1 MKSISAKNLIPWMC
15 GAVLAV
21 IALAVAFLILKSGA
35 PAKEGH
41 HVVIFG
47 DSIISYVQD
56 ETSVVNM
63 IKDKTGMDVF
73 DLSFGG
79 TQMAMSLET
88 ETLGNKRNYL
98 CMYSIAQSFYTG
110 DFSLQNSYI
119 STDITTDYFPDRIA
133 QFETVDLADT
143 DILIIEHCLNDYHSC
158 TPITSDDGSEYSYT
172 GALTAV
178 VSYMRSINPDIRII
192 ILSPTKK
199 WIEEGVEAYDHDYG
213 SGTLA
218 QYLDAQRRTADRLGV
233 EYLDMTGI
241 YDAEYVNELG
251 EVITGYG
258 YTADGT
264 HPNCYGRMAI
274 SDFIS
279 EYLKETED
287 DGK

>member
-1 MKSISAKNLIPWMC
+1 MKSISVKNLIPWIC

-21 IALAVAFLILKSGA
+21 VLVLVSFLILRLGGPEKQ
-35 PAKEGH
+35 GH
-41 HVVIFG
+41 HVVVFG
-47 DSIISYVQD
+47 DSIISYSQD
-56 ETSVVNM
+56 DTSVVNM
-63 IKDKTGMDVF
+63 IIAKTGMDVF

-79 TQMAMSLET
+79 TQMALSLET

-98 CMYSIAQSFYTG
+98 CMYSIAQAFYTG
-110 DFSLQNSYI
+110 DFSLQNSYVPV
-119 STDITTDYFPDRIA
+119 DITTDYFPDRIA
-133 QFETVDLADT
+133 QFETVDLAKT
-143 DILIIEHCLNDYHSC
+143 DIVIIEQCLNDYHSR

-199 WIEEGVEAYDHDYG
+199 WIEEGAEADDHDFG
-213 SGTLA
+213 SGTLEL
-218 QYLDAQRRTADRLGV
+218 YLDAQRRTAEQLGV
-233 EYLDMTGI
+233 EYIDMTGI
-241 YDAEYVNELG
+241 YDEEYITESG

-258 YTADGT
+258 YTVDGT
-264 HPNCYGRMAI
+264 HPNIYGREAI

-279 EYLKETED
+279 DYLKETED

>member
-1 MKSISAKNLIPWMC
+1 MKSFSAKNLIPWIC

-21 IALAVAFLILKSGA
+21 IVIALSLLILRSGA
-35 PAKEGH
+35 PAGEGH

-47 DSIISYVQD
+47 DSIISYRQD
-56 ETSVVNM
+56 DTSVVNM
-63 IKDKTGMDVF
+63 IIAKTGMDVF
-73 DLSFGG
+73 DLSLGG
-79 TQMAMSLET
+79 TQMAMNPDT

-110 DFSLQNSYI
+110 DFSLQNSYV

-133 QFETVDLADT
+133 QFETVDLSET
-143 DILIIEHCLNDYHSC
+143 DIVIIEHCLNDYHSG
-158 TPITSDDGSEYSYT
+158 TPITSDDGSGYSYT

-199 WIEEGVEAYDHDYG
+199 WIEEGVEADEYDYG
-213 SGTLA
+213 SGTLRL
-218 QYLDAQRRTADRLGV
+218 YLDAQRRTAEHLGV
-233 EYLDMTGI
+233 EYLDITDI

-251 EVITGYG
+251 EVITGFG
-258 YTADGT
+258 YTVDGT
-264 HPNCYGRMAI
+264 HPNFYGRDVI
-274 SDFIS
+274 SDRIS

>member
-1 MKSISAKNLIPWMC
+1 MKSISVKNLIPWIC
-15 GAVLAV
+15 GAVLA
-21 IALAVAFLILKSGA
+21 AAVVAVSFLILKSGG

-47 DSIISYVQD
+47 DSIISYKQD
-56 ETSVVNM
+56 ETSVVNL
-63 IKDKTGMDVF
+63 IIDKTGMDVF

-88 ETLGNKRNYL
+88 DTLGNKRNYL
-98 CMYSIAQSFYTG
+98 CMYSIAQAFYTG
-110 DFSLQNSYI
+110 DFSLQNSYVPV
-119 STDITTDYFPDRIA
+119 DITTDYFPDRIA
-133 QFETVDLADT
+133 QFETVDLAKT
-143 DILIIEHCLNDYHSC
+143 DIVIIEQCLNDYHSR

-199 WIEEGVEAYDHDYG
+199 WIEEGVEADDYDFG
-213 SGTLA
+213 SGTLDL
-218 QYLDAQRRTADRLGV
+218 YLDAQRRTAEQLGV

-241 YDAEYVNELG
+241 YDGEYVNELG

-258 YTADGT
+258 YTVDGT
-264 HPNCYGRMAI
+264 HPNYYGRDAI
-274 SDFIS
+274 SDLIS

>member
-1 MKSISAKNLIPWMC
+1 MKSISVKNLIPWIC
-15 GAVLAV
+15 GAVLA
-21 IALAVAFLILKSGA
+21 AAVVAASFLILKSGG

-47 DSIISYVQD
+47 DSIISYKQD
-56 ETSVVNM
+56 ETSVVNL
-63 IKDKTGMDVF
+63 IIDKTGMDVF

-98 CMYSIAQSFYTG
+98 CMYSIAQAFYTG
-110 DFSLQNSYI
+110 DFSLQNSYV

-133 QFETVDLADT
+133 LFETVDLAKT
-143 DILIIEHCLNDYHSC
+143 DIVIIEQCLNDYHSR

-199 WIEEGVEAYDHDYG
+199 WIEEGVEADDYDLG
-213 SGTLA
+213 SGTLDL
-218 QYLDAQRRTADRLGV
+218 YLDAQRRTAEQLGV

-241 YDAEYVNELG
+241 YDDEYVNELG

-258 YTADGT
+258 YTVDGT
-264 HPNCYGRMAI
+264 HPNYYGRDAI
-274 SDFIS
+274 SDLIA

>member
-1 MKSISAKNLIPWMC
+1 MKSISVKNLIPWIC
-15 GAVLAV
+15 GAVLA
-21 IALAVAFLILKSGA
+21 AAVVAVSFLILKSGG

-47 DSIISYVQD
+47 DSIISYKQD
-56 ETSVVNM
+56 ETSVVNL
-63 IKDKTGMDVF
+63 IIDKTGMDVF

-98 CMYSIAQSFYTG
+98 CMYSIAQAFYTG
-110 DFSLQNSYI
+110 DFSLQNSYV

-133 QFETVDLADT
+133 LFETVDLAKT
-143 DILIIEHCLNDYHSC
+143 DIVIIEQCLNDYHSR

-199 WIEEGVEAYDHDYG
+199 WIEEGVEAEDYDFG
-213 SGTLA
+213 SGTLDL
-218 QYLDAQRRTADRLGV
+218 YLDAQRRTAEQLGV

-241 YDAEYVNELG
+241 YDDEYVNELG

-258 YTADGT
+258 YTVDGT
-264 HPNCYGRMAI
+264 HPNYYGRDAI
-274 SDFIS
+274 SDLIA

>member
-1 MKSISAKNLIPWMC
+1 MKSISAKNIIPWIC
-15 GAVLAV
+15 GAVLAA
-21 IALAVAFLILKSGA
+21 ALVTASYMILTSGG

-47 DSIISYVQD
+47 DSIISYKQD
-56 ETSVVNM
+56 ETSVVNL
-63 IKDKTGMDVF
+63 IIDKTGMDVL

-98 CMYSIAQSFYTG
+98 CMYAIAQAFYTG
-110 DFSLQNSYI
+110 DFSLQNSYV
-119 STDITTDYFPDRIA
+119 STDITTDYFPGRIA
-133 QFETVDLADT
+133 QFETVDLAKT
-143 DILIIEHCLNDYHSC
+143 DIVIIEQCLNDYHSR

-192 ILSPTKK
+192 ILSPTAK
-199 WIEEGVEAYDHDYG
+199 WMEEGIKADDYDMG
-213 SGTLA
+213 SGTLDL
-218 QYLDAQRRTADRLGV
+218 YLDAQRRTADLLGV

-241 YDAEYVNELG
+241 YDGEYVNELG

-258 YTADGT
+258 YTVDGT
-264 HPNCYGRMAI
+264 HPNYYGRDAI
-274 SDFIS
+274 SDLIS

>member
-1 MKSISAKNLIPWMC
+1 MKSISVKNLIPWIC
-15 GAVLAV
+15 GAVLA
-21 IALAVAFLILKSGA
+21 AAVVAVSFLILKSGG

-47 DSIISYVQD
+47 DSIISYKQD
-56 ETSVVNM
+56 ETSVVNL
-63 IKDKTGMDVF
+63 IIDKTGMDVF

-98 CMYSIAQSFYTG
+98 CMYSIAQAFYTG
-110 DFSLQNSYI
+110 DFSLQNSYVPV
-119 STDITTDYFPDRIA
+119 DITTDYFPDRIA
-133 QFETVDLADT
+133 QFETVDLAKT
-143 DILIIEHCLNDYHSC
+143 DIVIIEQCLNDYHSR

-192 ILSPTKK
+192 ILSPTRK
-199 WIEEGVEAYDHDYG
+199 WIEEGVEADDYDFG
-213 SGTLA
+213 SGTLDL
-218 QYLDAQRRTADRLGV
+218 YLDAQRRTAEQLGV

-241 YDAEYVNELG
+241 YDDEYVNELG

-258 YTADGT
+258 YTVDGT
-264 HPNCYGRMAI
+264 HPNYYGRDAI
-274 SDFIS
+274 SDLIS

>member
-1 MKSISAKNLIPWMC
+1 MKSFSVKNLIPWIC

-21 IALAVAFLILKSGA
+21 IVIALSFLILRSGA
-35 PAKEGH
+35 PAGEGH

-47 DSIISYVQD
+47 DSIISYRQD
-56 ETSVVNM
+56 DTSVVNM
-63 IKDKTGMDVF
+63 IIAKTGMDVF
-73 DLSFGG
+73 DLSLGG
-79 TQMAMSLET
+79 TQMAMSLDT

-110 DFSLQNSYI
+110 DFSLQNSYV

-133 QFETVDLADT
+133 QFETVDLSET
-143 DILIIEHCLNDYHSC
+143 DIVIIEHCLNDYHSG
-158 TPITSDDGSEYSYT
+158 TPITSDDGSGYSYT

-199 WIEEGVEAYDHDYG
+199 WIEEGVEADEYDYG
-213 SGTLA
+213 SGTLRL
-218 QYLDAQRRTADRLGV
+218 YLDAQRRTAEQLGV
-233 EYLDMTGI
+233 EYLDITDI

-251 EVITGYG
+251 EVITGFG
-258 YTADGT
+258 YTVDGT
-264 HPNCYGRMAI
+264 HPNFYGRDVI
-274 SDFIS
+274 SDRIS

>member
-1 MKSISAKNLIPWMC
+1 MKSISAKNLIPWIC
-15 GAVLAV
+15 GAVLA
-21 IALAVAFLILKSGA
+21 AAVVAVSFLILKSGG

-47 DSIISYVQD
+47 DSIISYKQD
-56 ETSVVNM
+56 ETSVVNL
-63 IKDKTGMDVF
+63 IIDKTGMDVF

-98 CMYSIAQSFYTG
+98 CMYAIAQAFYTS
-110 DFSLQNSYI
+110 DFSLQNSFV
-119 STDITTDYFPDRIA
+119 STDITTDYFPGRIA
-133 QFETVDLADT
+133 QFETVDLAKT
-143 DILIIEHCLNDYHSC
+143 DIVIIEQCLNDYHSR

-192 ILSPTKK
+192 ILSPTAK
-199 WIEEGVEAYDHDYG
+199 WIEEGVKADDYDMG
-213 SGTLA
+213 SGTLDL
-218 QYLDAQRRTADRLGV
+218 YLDAQRRTADLLGV
-233 EYLDMTGI
+233 EYLDLTGI
-241 YDAEYVNELG
+241 YDDEYVNELG

-258 YTADGT
+258 YTVDGT
-264 HPNCYGRMAI
+264 HPNYYGRDAI
-274 SDFIS
+274 SDLIS
-279 EYLKETED
+279 EYLKETEN

>member
-1 MKSISAKNLIPWMC
+1 MKSISVKNLIPWIC
-15 GAVLAV
+15 GAVLA
-21 IALAVAFLILKSGA
+21 AAVVAVSFLILKSGG

-47 DSIISYVQD
+47 DSIISYKQD
-56 ETSVVNM
+56 ETSVVNL
-63 IKDKTGMDVF
+63 IIDKTGMDVF

-98 CMYSIAQSFYTG
+98 CMYSIAQAFYTG
-110 DFSLQNSYI
+110 DFSLQNSYV
-119 STDITTDYFPDRIA
+119 STDITTDYFLDRIA
-133 QFETVDLADT
+133 QFETVDLAKT
-143 DILIIEHCLNDYHSC
+143 DIVIIEQCLNDYHSR

-192 ILSPTKK
+192 FLSPTNK
-199 WIEEGVEAYDHDYG
+199 WIVEGVEADDYEFG
-213 SGTLA
+213 SGTLDL
-218 QYLDAQRRTADRLGV
+218 YLDAQRRTAEQLGV

-241 YDAEYVNELG
+241 YDDEYVNELG

-258 YTADGT
+258 YTFDGT
-264 HPNCYGRMAI
+264 HPNYYGRDAI
-274 SDFIS
+274 SDLIA

>member
-1 MKSISAKNLIPWMC
+1 MKSFSVKNLIPWVC
-15 GAVLAV
+15 GAALAV
-21 IALAVAFLILKSGA
+21 IVIALSFLILRSGT
-35 PAKEGH
+35 PAGEGH

-47 DSIISYVQD
+47 DSIISYRQD
-56 ETSVVNM
+56 DTSVVNM
-63 IKDKTGMDVF
+63 IIAKTGMDVF
-73 DLSFGG
+73 DLSLGG
-79 TQMAMSLET
+79 TQMAMSLDT

-110 DFSLQNSYI
+110 DFSLQNSYV

-133 QFETVDLADT
+133 LFETVDLSKT
-143 DILIIEHCLNDYHSC
+143 DIVIIDHLLNDYHSG

-178 VSYMRSINPDIRII
+178 VSYIRSINPDIRII

-199 WIEEGVEAYDHDYG
+199 WIEEGVEADEYDYG
-213 SGTLA
+213 SGTLRL
-218 QYLDAQRRTADRLGV
+218 YLDAQRRTAEQLGV
-233 EYLDMTGI
+233 EYLDITDI

-251 EVITGYG
+251 EVITGFG
-258 YTADGT
+258 YTVDGT
-264 HPNCYGRMAI
+264 HPNFYGRDVI
-274 SDFIS
+274 SDRIS